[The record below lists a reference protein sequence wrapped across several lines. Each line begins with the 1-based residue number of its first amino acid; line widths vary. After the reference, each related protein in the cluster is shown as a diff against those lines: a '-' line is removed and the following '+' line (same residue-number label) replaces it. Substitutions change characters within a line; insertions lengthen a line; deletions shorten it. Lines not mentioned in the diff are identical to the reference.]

1 MSVNSSI
8 DNLVARQPST
18 INTSSP
24 EYIKNHA
31 EWQEILETLYER
43 LDESTNEG
51 KKSSLKLHRSRG
63 QLTGK
68 LYQLPLFLTF

>member
-8 DNLVARQPST
+8 DNLVARQPSI

-24 EYIKNHA
+24 EYKKNHA

-51 KKSSLKLHRSRG
+51 KESSLKLHRSRG

-68 LYQLPLFLTF
+68 LHHPPFFNF